1 MSVVHHDLVHE
12 FPELKGR
19 IHELKLNDAHFHR
32 LFEEYHTLTRNI
44 EKMEDEVTP
53 VSTQVEEEHKVRR
66 LHLKDELYRMLTEPA

>member
-12 FPELKGR
+12 FPQLKGR
-19 IHELKLNDAHFHR
+19 IHDLKLSDSHFRR

-53 VSTQVEEEHKVRR
+53 VSTVVEEEHKVRR
-66 LHLKDELYRMLTEPA
+66 VYLKDELYRMLTEAA